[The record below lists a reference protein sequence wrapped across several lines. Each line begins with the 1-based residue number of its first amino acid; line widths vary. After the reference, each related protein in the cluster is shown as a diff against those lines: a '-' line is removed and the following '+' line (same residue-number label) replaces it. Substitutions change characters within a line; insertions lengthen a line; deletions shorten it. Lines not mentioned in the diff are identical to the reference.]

1 MNNFAITSPQL
12 LACASM
18 FLLSACGSSN
28 SSTTSASQT
37 SYPFE
42 LTATLNNSCGAKT
55 PFSDIELLLQDD
67 DWQVIERYQA
77 DVSGV
82 ISFTSSDEYI
92 NYTLVAGSQQGDEVS
107 GLDIQS
113 FYQANSAIASR
124 YSATYDSQISDES
137 CECLSNNVV
146 LTHRT
151 LASVR
156 DVHSSL
162 PYDAAVAIDSNTTQF
177 TNVQACRETGDNWPV
192 ASFMVS
198 GDSLSGQLVG
208 AANFLTSFEESD
220 GWALAAIEIPEEV
233 SLVANE
239 ALSFTSAQLFAD
251 AEHFNMAIAVA
262 DQSLLIFNSH
272 DYVSTAQYKFIAQQT
287 LGSSSTLFSES
298 SLTSTQQILSSS
310 FDDAYN
316 ADVEVTDVDI
326 DYINFSELSADGSFD
341 YRSVNNHPMAIITF
355 SYSVLDDEGQYYPV
369 TWTTYH
375 EAQGSLASSV
385 SLPDYPDIVNQT
397 TTIIEATQVTLVRSD
412 SSSRYQDYISF
423 FQQGKGIT
431 TTEVADGDFNDD
443 IHFYQ
448 ANHQLR

>member
-1 MNNFAITSPQL
+1 VFI
-12 LACASM
+12 
-18 FLLSACGSSN
+18 LSACGGSG

-42 LTATLNNSCGAKT
+42 LTATLNNSCGGQAA
-55 PFSDIELLLQDD
+55 FSDIELLLQDD

-77 DVSGV
+77 DASGV
-82 ISFTSSDEYI
+82 ISFTTSDEYI
-92 NYTLVAGSQQGDEVS
+92 NYTLVAGSQQGDEAA
-107 GLDIQS
+107 GLDIKS
-113 FYQANSAIASR
+113 FYQANSAVTSS
-124 YSATYDSQISDES
+124 YQATYDSQISDAS
-137 CECLSNNVV
+137 CECFSNNVV

-151 LASVR
+151 LASMR

-162 PYDAAVAIDSNTTQF
+162 PYDAVVAIDSNTTQF
-177 TNVQACRETGDNWPV
+177 INVQACREVGGSWPV

-220 GWALAAIEIPEEV
+220 GWELAAIEIPEEV

-239 ALSFTSAQLFAD
+239 TLSFNSAQLFSD
-251 AEHFNMAIAVA
+251 AEHFSMVVAAA

-272 DYVSTAQYKFIAQQT
+272 EYISEAQYKFYAQKT

-298 SLTSTQQILSSS
+298 SLNSTQQILSSS
-310 FDDAYN
+310 FDGAYS
-316 ADVEVTDVDI
+316 AEVEVTDVDI

-341 YRSVNNHPMAIITF
+341 YSSVNNHPMAIIAF

-375 EAQGSLASSV
+375 EDQGSLASSV
-385 SLPDYPDIVNQT
+385 PLPDYPDIVNQT
-397 TTIIEATQVTLVRSD
+397 TTIIDATQVTLVRSD

-423 FQQGKGIT
+423 FQQGKGIA